1 MTDAEN
7 AENAENEESGE
18 SGGVRALRAW
28 ATAATKRALRLCA
41 SGPAVTADPHVYDSS
56 VAELEELVR
65 LLAHD
70 AEPRATLTVQLG
82 SVLTM
87 RYLARGGPAP
97 DRDRARRLLR
107 EARDPSTA
115 TGAATDADD
124 RRWAAL
130 FLLSLTMPAPLAG
143 AGAAQADFSAAL
155 DWRAYEEPGEMAA
168 IAAEMP
174 VLVAEALELPLAP
187 ELHGRLR
194 QMSTMFAALS
204 GPDGAGALRRFVDS
218 LPDGFPGVEQL
229 RLMADVTATAAGPGP
244 VRVDDPGRPD
254 PAAPP
259 RPSGSREGRPPR
271 TSVADADGPD
281 VASADADGPDAVAA
295 DANEPDAA
303 ASNADGPDV
312 VAADAMMPSLFDA
325 LEAVRGNDPEAV
337 NRGLRRLRAV
347 HEQLPPGQEASVFV
361 ENFMGVLLQSGAA
374 VGGNLRDQS
383 LGHEYV
389 TALADRMQEFAAEST
404 TAVTAEFAVAVRVQ
418 PLMSRIDAAYKAE
431 DAATVRALLGE
442 LEALEAD
449 TPPDNGWRFQL
460 LLALAQGCLCLGNLT
475 NGPDLRLRAAAYYE
489 QSVAAAEHAPAIV
502 RESLSRHAAAFDAVR
517 ARVTGDP
524 ATLRPATAVPPDAP
538 THQRWDSAQSLM
550 VRYTLTRDLPDLD
563 ALITELRRVCDDVR
577 QGRGTQFAARA
588 QWMTAEAYRARWQ
601 HMRDPADRV
610 SATATAKEALNTLAA
625 DVFLQ
630 LGSED
635 GVLTARS
642 GAARSVTAATWAASH
657 NQAEEAVAA
666 LELGRAL
673 VLHAASTSR
682 TVPELLDARGQR
694 ELAEAWRKAG
704 ADGTGEPDGPP
715 GELPSTL
722 RRRALEALG
731 YRRHGLFRTPTL
743 NELADGVAEGGADA
757 LVYLLPGEGDAPGVG
772 IVVGADFGVGIG
784 GLPLLSGT
792 GSGPLERYLDA
803 AAARSSRLGEPDAER
818 AWEEALSALCDWA
831 YPAALDDIL
840 TAVTRHLAADG
851 GRRAGRSGPPR
862 IVLVPCGR
870 LGVVPWHAARL
881 PAAAP
886 HDYVCQIAVISY
898 AASGG
903 EFLRTVKRTRPD
915 PAGAAVLIAD
925 PRQELTHAERE
936 ATALRE
942 AFYPQ
947 ARLYGEFYDPPVEP
961 VAAGTPDEVLAL
973 LSEAPSLLHVASHG
987 SAGVR
992 PTASALHLAFP
1003 DGADTLPAEEGGP
1016 GAEPDLGMLTV
1027 TRLLD
1032 RPWHETPST
1041 QGPLVVLS
1049 ACETDLSTRDHDEAL
1064 TLTTAFVS
1072 GGARNVVGSRW
1083 TAQDG
1088 ASALMMAVFHHY
1100 LTVEGQAPAD
1110 ALRAAQLWMLDPH
1123 REDPGSLTGELLREI
1138 RRPGLE
1144 RLPVWAAFIHQGH
1157 PGPAR
1162 TAPTTAH
1169 PAPTGRPG

>member
-1 MTDAEN
+1 MTDAEI
-7 AENAENEESGE
+7 EE

-28 ATAATKRALRLCA
+28 VMAATKRALRLYPP
-41 SGPAVTADPHVYDSS
+41 GTPNADPDVYDSS
-56 VAELEELVR
+56 IAELQELLR
-65 LLAHD
+65 LLEHD
-70 AEPRATLTVQLG
+70 AELRATVTVQLG

-87 RYLARGGPAP
+87 RHLARGGVPQ
-97 DRDRARRLLR
+97 DRERARLLLR
-107 EARDPSTA
+107 EARDPRTE

-130 FLLSLTMPAPLAG
+130 VLLSLVMPIPLAG
-143 AGAAQADFSAAL
+143 GGVGQDGFFNML
-155 DWRAYEEPGEMAA
+155 DWRAYQEPEEMAA

-174 VLVAEALELPLAP
+174 ALLAEALELPLAP
-187 ELHGRLR
+187 ELHGRLQR
-194 QMSTMFAALS
+194 MSTMIAALP
-204 GPDGAGALRRFVDS
+204 GPDGPGALRQFVDS
-218 LPDGFPGVEQL
+218 LPEGFPHADQM
-229 RLMADVTATAAGPGP
+229 RLMTDVLSEAGRTAAGPKPAASAEDPAGP
-244 VRVDDPGRPD
+244 E

-259 RPSGSREGRPPR
+259 GPSGPQQGRAR
-271 TSVADADGPD
+271 TSVAADD
-281 VASADADGPDAVAA
+281 D
-295 DANEPDAA
+295 
-303 ASNADGPDV
+303 PDV
-312 VAADAMMPSLFDA
+312 VAMDAMMPSVLDA
-325 LEAVRGNDPEAV
+325 LAALRGGDPEAL
-337 NRGLRRLRAV
+337 NRALRRLRAA
-347 HEQLPPGQEASVFV
+347 HGKLPPGHEASVSI
-361 ENFMGVLLQSGAA
+361 ENFIGMLLQAGES
-374 VGGNLRDQS
+374 VGGNLQDQS

-389 TALADRMQEFAAEST
+389 TALADQMQSFAAAST
-404 TAVTAEFAVAVRVQ
+404 TPVTAEFAVAVRVY

-449 TPPDNGWRFQL
+449 TPPDNGFRFQIQ
-460 LLALAQGCLCLGNLT
+460 LALAQACLSLGNLT
-475 NGPDLRLRAAAYYE
+475 NDNDMRLRGADYHEQSLAAA
-489 QSVAAAEHAPAIV
+489 AHAPAFI
-502 RESLSRHAAAFDAVR
+502 RESLSQHATAPDAVR
-517 ARVTGDP
+517 ARITGDP
-524 ATLRPATAVPPDAP
+524 TLLQHATAAPPDAS
-538 THQRWDSAQSLM
+538 TSQRWDSAQSLM

-563 ALITELRRVCDDVR
+563 PLIAELRRVCDDIR
-577 QGRGTQFAARA
+577 QGQRPRFAAKA
-588 QWMTAEAYRARWQ
+588 QWMLAEAYRARWHHTQ
-601 HMRDPADRV
+601 DPADQA

-625 DVFLQ
+625 DVLLQ
-630 LGSED
+630 LGSEH
-635 GVLTARS
+635 GLLTARA
-642 GAARSVTAATWAASH
+642 GAARSVMAAIWAASQ

-682 TVPELLDARGQR
+682 TVPELLDARGQQ
-694 ELAEAWRKAG
+694 ELAEAWRKSG
-704 ADGTGEPDGPP
+704 TADAGEPDGPP
-715 GELPSTL
+715 GELRSTL

-731 YRRHGLFRTPTL
+731 YRQHGLFTTPTL

-792 GSGPLERYLDA
+792 ESGPLERYLDA
-803 AAARSSRLGEPDAER
+803 AAERSKRLGEPAAEQ
-818 AWEEALSALCDWA
+818 AWEEALSTLCDWA
-831 YPAALDDIL
+831 YRAALDDIL
-840 TAVTRHLAADG
+840 TAVTQHLTAG
-851 GRRAGRSGPPR
+851 ESRRENRSGPPR

-881 PAAAP
+881 PAAAS

-903 EFLRTVKRTRPD
+903 QFLRTVKRASRDTT
-915 PAGAAVLIAD
+915 GAAVLIAD
-925 PRQELTHAERE
+925 PRQELTYAELE
-936 ATALRE
+936 ATALYE

-947 ARLYGEFYDPPVEP
+947 ARLYGEFFEPPVEP

-973 LSEAPSLLHVASHG
+973 LSDPSKAPSLLHVASHG

-992 PTASALHLAFP
+992 PTVSALHLAFP
-1003 DGADTLPAEEGGP
+1003 DGTDVLPAEEGGP
-1016 GAEPDLGMLTV
+1016 GAEPDRGMLTV

-1032 RPWHETPST
+1032 RPWHEQPGA

-1100 LTVEGQAPAD
+1100 LTVEGQGPAD
-1110 ALRAAQLWMLDPH
+1110 ALRAAQLWMLDPD
-1123 REDPGSLTGELLREI
+1123 RKNPGSLTGALLREI

-1157 PGPAR
+1157 PGPGRA
-1162 TAPTTAH
+1162 TAAATQSAS
-1169 PAPTGRPG
+1169 AKGAV

>member
-1 MTDAEN
+1 MTDAEI
-7 AENAENEESGE
+7 EE

-28 ATAATKRALRLCA
+28 VMAATKRALRLY
-41 SGPAVTADPHVYDSS
+41 PAGTPNADPDVYDSS
-56 VAELEELVR
+56 IAELEELLR
-65 LLAHD
+65 LLECD
-70 AEPRATLTVQLG
+70 AELRATVTVQLG

-87 RYLARGGPAP
+87 RHLARGGVPQ
-97 DRDRARRLLR
+97 DRERARLLLR
-107 EARDPSTA
+107 EARDPRTE

-130 FLLSLTMPAPLAG
+130 ALLSLVVPIPPAGGEVGQAG
-143 AGAAQADFSAAL
+143 FFNML
-155 DWRAYEEPGEMAA
+155 DWRAYQEPEEMAA

-174 VLVAEALELPLAP
+174 ALLAEALELPLAP
-187 ELHGRLR
+187 ELHGQLQR
-194 QMSTMFAALS
+194 MSTMIAALS
-204 GPDGAGALRRFVDS
+204 GPDGPGALRQFVDS
-218 LPDGFPGVEQL
+218 LPEGFPLADQM
-229 RLMADVTATAAGPGP
+229 RLMTDVLSESGGTAAGPE
-244 VRVDDPGRPD
+244 
-254 PAAPP
+254 PAA
-259 RPSGSREGRPPR
+259 S
-271 TSVADADGPD
+271 D
-281 VASADADGPDAVAA
+281 
-295 DANEPDAA
+295 
-303 ASNADGPDV
+303 PDV
-312 VAADAMMPSLFDA
+312 VAMDAMMPSALDA
-325 LEAVRGNDPEAV
+325 LAALRGGDPEAI
-337 NRGLRRLRAV
+337 NRALRRLRAA
-347 HEQLPPGQEASVFV
+347 HGKLPPGHEASVSI
-361 ENFMGVLLQSGAA
+361 ENFIGMLLQAGES
-374 VGGNLRDQS
+374 VGGNLQDQS

-389 TALADRMQEFAAEST
+389 TALADQMQSFAAAST
-404 TAVTAEFAVAVRVQ
+404 TPVTAEFAVAVRVY

-449 TPPDNGWRFQL
+449 TPPDNGFRFQIQ
-460 LLALAQGCLCLGNLT
+460 LALAQACLSLGNLT
-475 NGPDLRLRAAAYYE
+475 NDNDMRLRGADHHE
-489 QSVAAAEHAPAIV
+489 QSLADAAHAPAFI
-502 RESLSRHAAAFDAVR
+502 RESLSQHTTGPDAVR

-524 ATLRPATAVPPDAP
+524 TTLQHATVAPPDAS
-538 THQRWDSAQSLM
+538 TSERWDSAQSLM

-563 ALITELRRVCDDVR
+563 PLIAELRRVCDDIR
-577 QGRGTQFAARA
+577 QGQRPRFAAKA
-588 QWMTAEAYRARWQ
+588 QWMLAEAYRARWHHTQ
-601 HMRDPADRV
+601 DPADQA
-610 SATATAKEALNTLAA
+610 SAAATAKEALNTLAA
-625 DVFLQ
+625 DVLLQ
-630 LGSED
+630 LGAEH
-635 GVLTARS
+635 GLLTARA
-642 GAARSVTAATWAASH
+642 GAARSVMAATWAASQ

-694 ELAEAWRKAG
+694 ELAEAWRKSST
-704 ADGTGEPDGPP
+704 ADAGEPDGPP
-715 GELPSTL
+715 GELRSTL

-731 YRRHGLFRTPTL
+731 YRQHGLFTTPTL

-792 GSGPLERYLDA
+792 ESGPLERYLDA
-803 AAARSSRLGEPDAER
+803 AVQRAEQLGEPAAEQ

-831 YPAALDDIL
+831 YRAALDDIL
-840 TAVTRHLAADG
+840 TAVTRHLTADG
-851 GRRAGRSGPPR
+851 SRRENRSGPPR

-903 EFLRTVKRTRPD
+903 QFLRTVKRARRDT
-915 PAGAAVLIAD
+915 AGAAVLIAD
-925 PRQELTHAERE
+925 PRQELTYAELE
-936 ATALRE
+936 AAALYE

-947 ARLYGEFYDPPVEP
+947 ARLYGEYYEPPAEP
-961 VAAGTPDEVLAL
+961 VAAGTPDDVLAL
-973 LSEAPSLLHVASHG
+973 LSDPAKAPSLLHVASHG

-992 PTASALHLAFP
+992 PTVSALHLAFP
-1003 DGADTLPAEEGGP
+1003 DGTDMLPAEEGGP

-1032 RPWHETPST
+1032 RSWHEQPGA

-1064 TLTTAFVS
+1064 TLTTAFVWA
-1072 GGARNVVGSRW
+1072 GARNVVGSRW

-1100 LTVEGQAPAD
+1100 LTVEGQGPAD
-1110 ALRAAQLWMLDPH
+1110 ALRAAQLWMLDPD
-1123 REDPGSLTGELLREI
+1123 RENPGSLTGELLREI

-1157 PGPAR
+1157 PGPGRA
-1162 TAPTTAH
+1162 TAAATQSA
-1169 PAPTGRPG
+1169 